1 MLVYA
6 GKREKNQE
14 WSGSTFSKEKKIL
27 LKDLRFHELQLTSTD
42 VMIRKAFS
50 SVSHYRG
57 SETKPKPHQ
66 IANYLKINE

>member
-1 MLVYA
+1 MLA
-6 GKREKNQE
+6 KEKKIRNDLVAP
-14 WSGSTFSKEKKIL
+14 FPKKKIL
-27 LKDLRFHELQLTSTD
+27 LKDLRIHELQLTSSD

-57 SETKPKPHQ
+57 FETKPKDHQ